1 MPLINY
7 KVEFKFRWTEYRVF
21 FVLGKENDNANAD
34 SNNVVFTLKD
44 TKLYLSVATLSSK
57 INQNFLL
64 NILKSD
70 KENSIS

>member
-1 MPLINY
+1 M
-7 KVEFKFRWTEYRVF
+7 
-21 FVLGKENDNANAD
+21 LGKENDNANAD

-64 NILKSD
+64 NILKTN

>member
-1 MPLINY
+1 MYCVL
-7 KVEFKFRWTEYRVF
+7 

-44 TKLYLSVATLSSK
+44 TKLYLSAATLSSK

-64 NILKSD
+64 NILKTD